1 MKLFGSFFTKRK
13 RTIFSVLKITLLV
26 WLSVLFLFVLT
37 ATLTIGVFDRNLLKE
52 SFYKDQLK
60 DANFYERIYTDVM
73 PEIKD
78 LPSYYGGLVITI
90 QERDQLIREII
101 PPQWLQGQVE
111 SALHS
116 AVPWLRSETDQL
128 NVTIDLVPAK
138 QRAGPVVIQF
148 VEQKLAS
155 LPECPPGQEPDLSG
169 IASGEFPD
177 CLPEKPGS
185 AERQAIF
192 EPYMPQLS
200 SFIND
205 TIALAPDKLDLVQE
219 AADEWDN
226 GSREKFLDR
235 FHTARTVTDWTI
247 NKTGLILAY
256 LALAVLL
263 LFIALLNLGRLRA
276 MLRWVGGT
284 MLFTALPLLAIGLY
298 AHIAGPGRV
307 EHELEK
313 GIHDVPASIVKLVSD
328 LSGSALKEIS
338 WTFVLPAIVITGIG
352 LVLFVLS
359 FVVQR
364 QKAKV
369 GD

>member
-1 MKLFGSFFTKRK
+1 MRVVL
-13 RTIFSVLKITLLV
+13 SVLKVMLLV
-26 WLSVLFLFVLT
+26 WFSVLFLFVLT
-37 ATLTIGVFDRNLLKE
+37 ATLTIGVFDHKLLKE
-52 SFYKDQLK
+52 GFYKDQLQ
-60 DANFYERIYTDVM
+60 DANFYEKVYTNVM
-73 PEIKD
+73 PEIKE
-78 LPSYYGGLVITI
+78 LPSYYGGLTITP

-101 PPQWLQGQVE
+101 PPQWLQEQVE

-116 AVPWLRSETDQL
+116 AIPWLRSKTKEL
-128 NVTIDLVPAK
+128 NVMIDLVPAK

-155 LPECPPGQEPDLSG
+155 LPECSPGQGPDLSR

-185 AERQAIF
+185 AERQAVF
-192 EPYMPQLS
+192 EPYMPEVS
-200 SFIND
+200 SYVND
-205 TIALAPDKLDLVQE
+205 TIALAPDKLDLVQV

-226 GSREKFLDR
+226 GSREKFTDR

-256 LALAVLL
+256 LTLAVLL

-284 MLFTALPLLAIGLY
+284 MLFTALPLVAMGFY
-298 AHIAGPGRV
+298 AHFAGPGRV
-307 EHELEK
+307 EHEMEK
-313 GIHDVPASIVKLVSD
+313 GINDVPASIVKLASD
-328 LSGSALKEIS
+328 LSGSAMKEIS

-359 FVVQR
+359 FLVQR
-364 QKAKV
+364 QEATR